1 MKKTYTSPRLTEYG
15 NLETLKKLFGKP
27 SETLVVKVS
36 NANVPP
42 SPVAA
47 PTMPASVQ

>member
-27 SETLVVKVS
+27 SETLVTKVPKDI
-36 NANVPP
+36 VPP
-42 SPVAA
+42 TSVAA
-47 PTMPASVQ
+47 PTTSVIAQ

>member
-27 SETLVVKVS
+27 SETLVT
-36 NANVPP
+36 NVPKDIIP
-42 SPVAA
+42 PAAVAA
-47 PTMPASVQ
+47 PATPAVVQ